1 MGAIASQITGLT
13 IVYSTVYS
21 YADQRKHHSSA
32 SLGFVWGIHRGPVNS
47 LHKWPATRK
56 MFPFDDIIM
65 NHAMENTWSM
75 WMHEKLQKC
84 KHWYLNPKKI
94 INRLSGNGKGNAFKI
109 GIPETGSFTDGHT
122 LIVNSVYLN
131 ESFVI
136 AKYLYLKK
144 PCFAALQAMTSN
156 GLKISQGPFQ
166 KLIKTDFCGLWVFDA
181 FIIYTVVTF
190 SKSLKHIL
198 ISTWLPRPITKT
210 AEYKLQ
216 TDCKVRFILYYMGI
230 ISCDFSV
237 LQRNGRWCFD
247 NYRHAWNSLTVND
260 MTNFT
265 WLTILH

>member
-75 WMHEKLQKC
+75 WMHKKLQKC
-84 KHWYLNPKKI
+84 KHWYLNPQKI

-122 LIVNSVYLN
+122 SIVNSVYLN

-144 PCFAALQAMTSN
+144 NLFCCFASNDKQWTKHITGSFPKTDKN
-156 GLKISQGPFQ
+156 GL
-166 KLIKTDFCGLWVFDA
+166 LWTVGLWR
-181 FIIYTVVTF
+181 IY
-190 SKSLKHIL
+190 H
-198 ISTWLPRPITKT
+198 
-210 AEYKLQ
+210 
-216 TDCKVRFILYYMGI
+216 
-230 ISCDFSV
+230 
-237 LQRNGRWCFD
+237 
-247 NYRHAWNSLTVND
+247 
-260 MTNFT
+260 
-265 WLTILH
+265 LHCGDL